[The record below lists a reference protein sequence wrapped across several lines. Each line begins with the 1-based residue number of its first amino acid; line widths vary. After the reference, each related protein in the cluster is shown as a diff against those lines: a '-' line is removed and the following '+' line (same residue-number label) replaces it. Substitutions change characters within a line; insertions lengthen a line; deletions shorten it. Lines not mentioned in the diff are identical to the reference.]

1 MAVGLPER
9 FSVVGV
15 NRYGLPA
22 GYVSRWRPKEA
33 AAPIRLRKL
42 VCRRR

>member
-1 MAVGLPER
+1 MYRYPRE

-22 GYVSRWRPKEA
+22 GYVSRWRRKKAVQRRIVKES
-33 AAPIRLRKL
+33 
-42 VCRRR
+42 